1 MENRTNLLLANAL
14 RFGLALS
21 AINFIVFLLYY
32 ILELDIMSIS
42 FGIIS
47 FILSLAVYFGIM
59 IYSNNHLKKT
69 VFGGYL
75 TYSQGL
81 FNSFTLGAVSSVV
94 TAVLMFLFYTFIDTD
109 YLYEQMDKV
118 VIKMQESGMIPPEQL
133 EKSIAEL
140 EKITPLS
147 SVAQS
152 IWGSLLICLIV
163 ALIVSAITKTKA
175 NPFTDQPEDNNTTL

>member
-14 RFGLALS
+14 RFGLAL
-21 AINFIVFLLYY
+21 AAVNFIIFLLYY
-32 ILELDIMSIS
+32 ILEVDIMSIS

-47 FILSLAVYFGIM
+47 LILTIGIYFGAL

-81 FNSFTLGAVSSVV
+81 FNSFTVSAVSSIVN
-94 TAVLMFLFYTFIDTD
+94 AVLMFLFYTFVDTE

-118 VIKMQESGMIPPEQL
+118 IVKMQESGMIPAEQL

-140 EKITPLS
+140 EKVTPLS
-147 SVAQS
+147 SAAQG
-152 IWGSLLICLIV
+152 IWGGLLIGLIV
-163 ALIVSAITKTKA
+163 ALIISAITKTKS
-175 NPFTDQPEDNNTTL
+175 NPFADQPEDTNTTI